1 MAKSGGGSAAA
12 RRDAVAADP
21 KHYRVEYE
29 NERVRVLRV
38 HYGPHEKSA
47 MHGHPA
53 HVAVFLTDARIGF
66 TFPDGRSEERQGK
79 TGQTMYMNA
88 EDHIPE
94 NIGDK
99 PFEAIVI
106 ELKD

>member
-1 MAKSGGGSAAA
+1 MAQTGGGSAAL

-47 MHGHPA
+47 MHGHPE
-53 HVAVFLTDARIGF
+53 HVAVFLSDARVRF
-66 TFPDGRSEERQGK
+66 TYPDGRTEEHEG
-79 TGQTMYMNA
+79 TAGQTMYNKA
-88 EDHIPE
+88 GDHIPE
-94 NIGDK
+94 NTGER
-99 PFEAIVI
+99 PFEVIVI
-106 ELKD
+106 ELKG